1 MRRSRLNSSNDHAWG
16 LKPTYGEVVSYGTF
30 MEKKKGF
37 QGLDFFTLAETV
49 ARLGHTGRMID
60 IFKIDCEGCE
70 WSTLKDLLDK
80 NIQQIL
86 VEVHSVYNNSDQ
98 FFDDLHDG
106 GYVTFHKEPNL
117 PSGAKCIE
125 FSFLKLAKAFFLVKV
140 GIVISSAT
148 LQLCCLYLTSR
159 RNEADIHKVAL
170 FPSST
175 GLRFLANGGLV
186 YTRILHLE
194 CSLFCYMH

>member
-1 MRRSRLNSSNDHAWG
+1 MRRSRLNSSNYHAWG

-37 QGLDFFTLAETV
+37 QDLDFLTLAETV

-106 GYVTFHKEPNL
+106 GYVAFHKEPNL

-125 FSFLKLAKAFFLVKV
+125 FAFLKLAKEFF
-140 GIVISSAT
+140 
-148 LQLCCLYLTSR
+148 
-159 RNEADIHKVAL
+159 E
-170 FPSST
+170 
-175 GLRFLANGGLV
+175 
-186 YTRILHLE
+186 
-194 CSLFCYMH
+194 